1 MMHGTWD
8 ANEWNAINNN
18 AVNVIG
24 RYIDAGKGVLT
35 GHDTMGYKMG
45 KTYGIGKL
53 TDKFNIILGRWP
65 GMNDPS
71 GTEVTNNKAWAY
83 GSTKVKITKKGFLT
97 QFPWNLGPVR
107 NSIKYPIYTYN
118 IKCNQRKHMDG
129 ICGRC
134 ILE

>member
-1 MMHGTWD
+1 MQ
-8 ANEWNAINNN
+8 E
-18 AVNVIG
+18 
-24 RYIDAGKGVLT
+24 KGLLQV
-35 GHDTMGYKMG
+35 MIQFGYKMG

-65 GMNDPS
+65 GMNNPS

-107 NSIKYPIYTYN
+107 NTIKYSICTYYF
-118 IKCNQRKHMDG
+118 KCSKRK
-129 ICGRC
+129 
-134 ILE
+134 